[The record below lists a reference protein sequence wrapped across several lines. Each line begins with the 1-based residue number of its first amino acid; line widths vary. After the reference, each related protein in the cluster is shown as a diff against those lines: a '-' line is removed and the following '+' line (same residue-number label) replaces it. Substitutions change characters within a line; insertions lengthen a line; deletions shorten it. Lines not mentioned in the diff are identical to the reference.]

1 MRLTVAD
8 EFAEYKK
15 AISQYPENSTINVVL
30 PDEYRRYHYSKEHT
44 FAAVIRPNG
53 EFLRFIPVVRLH

>member
-15 AISQYPENSTINVVL
+15 EISKYPKNRTINVHL
-30 PDEYRRYHYSKEHT
+30 PDEIHRYHVSKEHT
-44 FAAVIRPNG
+44 FAAVVRPNG